1 MRYPNAAKGI
11 KKIYLAEILSI
22 IGAVLAMTMV
32 VLMGAHQIDTN
43 ISGEEAAQAV
53 QAARITT
60 PVVVFGVGMML
71 LMLSNYVLN
80 FIGIATASRDE
91 ASFKRAMWVLLAG
104 IAFGIAGAALER
116 SNPQVANWLNVP
128 STLLELVVT
137 LYVLEGIGNLA
148 GNLGR
153 RDIVDMSA
161 KCRTWLMCA
170 LILSAAAEVFV
181 ALGTAGSALTTTSGI
196 AAGLLQIVAYVV
208 YLRVLNRARLMQ

>member
-1 MRYPNAAKGI
+1 MDMACYSIIQDGLYHSEIDLVQEVINTRYPNAAKGI
-11 KKIYLAEILSI
+11 KNIYLAEILSI

-43 ISGEEAAQAV
+43 ISGEEAAQAL

-60 PVVVFGVGMML
+60 PVVYGVGMML

-116 SNPQVANWLNVP
+116 SNPQVANWLNIP

-153 RDIVDMSA
+153 
-161 KCRTWLMCA
+161 
-170 LILSAAAEVFV
+170 
-181 ALGTAGSALTTTSGI
+181 
-196 AAGLLQIVAYVV
+196 GL
-208 YLRVLNRARLMQ
+208 